1 VTLNWTPST
10 TAVAGYNVYRSTV
23 SGGPYAQLN
32 SSLVLPTSYT
42 DSAVQLSQVYYYVV
56 TSVAAG
62 AESIDSNEASAAIP
76 AS

>member
-1 VTLNWTPST
+1 
-10 TAVAGYNVYRSTV
+10 
-23 SGGPYAQLN
+23 
-32 SSLVLPTSYT
+32 
-42 DSAVQLSQVYYYVV
+42 VQLSQVYYYVV